1 MKGPLDI
8 HQYLLANDVPH
19 EIVRLPHS
27 TTNALHLAEVLGL
40 PTQRC
45 VASHPF
51 HVLTPTADAL
61 VVLLRT
67 ADAAGDETAMCDLLA
82 ETLAATV
89 GPHAVIAPACPNM
102 VSARTDYLASHLAP
116 LLLPPDVIVA
126 AAPEIYDLASSIV
139 YTATGDAG
147 TALAIPAADLLT
159 LTGAR
164 PTTVDAPATR
174 AVTDLV
180 LEPTVALRPKL
191 VTAGAGFIGLA
202 TDGTE
207 LAANSIRAGIG

>member
-1 MKGPLDI
+1 
-8 HQYLLANDVPH
+8 
-19 EIVRLPHS
+19 
-27 TTNALHLAEVLGL
+27 
-40 PTQRC
+40 
-45 VASHPF
+45 
-51 HVLTPTADAL
+51 
-61 VVLLRT
+61 
-67 ADAAGDETAMCDLLA
+67 
-82 ETLAATV
+82 
-89 GPHAVIAPACPNM
+89 
-102 VSARTDYLASHLAP
+102 
-116 LLLPPDVIVA
+116 
-126 AAPEIYDLASSIV
+126 
-139 YTATGDAG
+139 
-147 TALAIPAADLLT
+147 LAIPAADLLT